1 MCGICGIIDHKGLMP
16 LTQREDLVSLMN
28 KTQAHRGPDDNG
40 IYSDGGVTLGHVRLS
55 IIDLSP
61 AGHQPMSYMDRYEIV
76 FNGEIYNF
84 IELRKELEEAG
95 YSFAT
100 HTDTEVIMA
109 SIDHWG
115 KEECLSHFNG
125 FWAFAVYDKA
135 DNSVFMSRDRY
146 GVKPLYYTTQPGYLI
161 FSSEIKS
168 MLEDKNIKRIANDQ
182 AILDY
187 LVNSFV
193 DCEDYTFFNDIYRLP
208 AGSFMHVDSEGKM
221 SIGKF
226 YTLDYKETVS
236 GKATKDMVKK
246 FRHLFQDSVKL
257 RMRADVPVGSCLS
270 GGLDSSA
277 IVCETAR
284 QIEKLRK
291 DVSCSDAH
299 SKNESAMNIQ
309 NKEVSSDNAPSS
321 NASTSAR
328 TTDNAAS
335 TRTAPGSAI
344 YTPHTYSS
352 CYKNSPND
360 ESQYIKMVLD
370 ETGVNGHYTY
380 PTGESLRDD
389 LDSLIYTQDEPF
401 LSTSMYASYSV
412 MKLAASNGAKVLLDG
427 QGADEILCGYR
438 KARVYYIKRLLKSH
452 KYLSAAWET
461 LLYLPYARKKGSSLA
476 ADLSMLK
483 QFLGG
488 KADNNDIRREYLNSS
503 FAKMHVKNSYKD
515 NERFLVNDFE
525 KISLPALLR
534 YVDRNSMAF
543 SIEERLPFLDFRLVE
558 YCMKLPLGVKIK
570 RGYSKYIMRRALD
583 MPEGIRRRRDKI
595 GFYTPELDWMR
606 KYSDEYRKV
615 FDNKDFKASR
625 YIDKDKILRDWDKL
639 LSGKDS
645 IGLFRYVCLEKWM
658 EIFNVG
664 AG

>member
-16 LTQREDLVSLMN
+16 LIQRENLVSLMN

-40 IYSDGGVTLGHVRLS
+40 IYSDGNVTLGHVRLS

-84 IELRKELEEAG
+84 IELRRELEEAG

-208 AGSFMHVDSEGKM
+208 AGSFMHVDGEGKM

-246 FRHLFQDSVKL
+246 FRRLFQDSIKL

-277 IVCETAR
+277 IVCETAK
-284 QIEKLRK
+284 QIDKLRAEAANAGS
-291 DVSCSDAH
+291 V
-299 SKNESAMNIQ
+299 NESEGSESGSH
-309 NKEVSSDNAPSS
+309 KD
-321 NASTSAR
+321 ASGDS
-328 TTDNAAS
+328 
-335 TRTAPGSAI
+335 TAPGTAI

-360 ESQYIKMVLD
+360 ESKYIKMVID

-452 KYLSAAWET
+452 KCLSAFWEA

-476 ADLSMLK
+476 ADLSMLR
-483 QFLGG
+483 QFLGK

-515 NERFLVNDFE
+515 NERYLVNDFE

-558 YCMKLPLGVKIK
+558 YCMKLPLGVKISH
-570 RGYSKYIMRRALD
+570 GFSKYIMRKALD
-583 MPEGIRRRRDKI
+583 MPQGIRQRRDKI

-658 EIFNVG
+658 EIYNVG
-664 AG
+664 AAV

>member
-1 MCGICGIIDHKGLMP
+1 MCGICGIIDHKGLLD
-16 LTQREDLVSLMN
+16 LTKREALVNLMN

-40 IYSDGGVTLGHVRLS
+40 IYSDAGVTLGHVRLS

-84 IELRKELEEAG
+84 IELRSELEEAG
-95 YSFAT
+95 YTFAT

-109 SIDHWG
+109 AIDHWG
-115 KEECLSHFNG
+115 KEGCLSHFNG

-168 MLEDKNIKRIANDQ
+168 MLEDKNIKRVANDQ

-208 AGSFMHVDSEGKM
+208 AGSFMHVDGEGKM

-246 FRHLFQDSVKL
+246 FRRLFQDSVKL

-291 DVSCSDAH
+291 ESSHADAN
-299 SKNESAMNIQ
+299 SKS
-309 NKEVSSDNAPSS
+309 KSEVSSNNGEVSSENASSVASASDNT
-321 NASTSAR
+321 ASTS
-328 TTDNAAS
+328 TV
-335 TRTAPGSAI
+335 PGSAI

-360 ESQYIKMVLD
+360 ESQYIKMVID

-427 QGADEILCGYR
+427 QIGRA
-438 KARVYYIKRLLKSH
+438 
-452 KYLSAAWET
+452 
-461 LLYLPYARKKGSSLA
+461 
-476 ADLSMLK
+476 
-483 QFLGG
+483 
-488 KADNNDIRREYLNSS
+488 
-503 FAKMHVKNSYKD
+503 HV
-515 NERFLVNDFE
+515 
-525 KISLPALLR
+525 
-534 YVDRNSMAF
+534 
-543 SIEERLPFLDFRLVE
+543 
-558 YCMKLPLGVKIK
+558 
-570 RGYSKYIMRRALD
+570 
-583 MPEGIRRRRDKI
+583 
-595 GFYTPELDWMR
+595 
-606 KYSDEYRKV
+606 
-615 FDNKDFKASR
+615 
-625 YIDKDKILRDWDKL
+625 
-639 LSGKDS
+639 
-645 IGLFRYVCLEKWM
+645 
-658 EIFNVG
+658 
-664 AG
+664 